1 MDPKLW
7 VEILG
12 GKAAQGYMHTYVR
25 YLMHERESK
34 TKDLV
39 VLFKRKRK
47 DKHFFPYSKEAF
59 EGCVVVVKMR

>member
-1 MDPKLW
+1 MSRNFF
-7 VEILG
+7 G